1 MTRGFM
7 DAQENDITS
16 MLTTPFSQVVAGV
29 LLFIALV
36 NGQQAVSLMLLLLL
50 ALIFGTRFWGRSCL
64 SRLVLITKVDSHR
77 LFPGNTFTL
86 AIHIQ
91 NNGWLPAWL
100 KIDISAEGVVQS
112 VDGESI
118 DAPLSQQNSL
128 LWYQKS
134 VNRWDLKV
142 LRRGI
147 YQVGASNVQAGD
159 LFGFFSG
166 NQQLDNFQQIMVYP
180 KLVPLTPIPL
190 ARQDVWGVPGTVHPI
205 KDPVYLLGTQDYQ
218 HSQPAKHIHWKA
230 SARTDCLQEK
240 LFESTSQEKVLLLL
254 DVMPYVLHAA
264 EEPFERT
271 IEVIASL
278 GLRLLGKGQTVGLI
292 TNGDMQAGGVQSL
305 PPSQSRRRAHTILEL
320 LAQISMSGREDFKA
334 ILANNSNMLW
344 NVSCVYFTYC
354 LDKSVIEVDKRLRKR
369 RLPRAFVVC
378 RPFSEGEDSESIT
391 VSGKLYQLKELRC

>member
-1 MTRGFM
+1 M

-16 MLTTPFSQVVAGV
+16 MLMTPFSQVVAGV

-118 DAPLSQQNSL
+118 AASLSQQNSL

-166 NQQLDNFQQIMVYP
+166 DQQLDNFQQIMVYP
-180 KLVPLTPIPL
+180 KLVPLTPVPL

-264 EEPFERT
+264 EDPFERT

-278 GLRLLGKGQTVGLI
+278 GLRLLEKGQTVGLI

-305 PPSQSRRRAHTILEL
+305 PPSQNRRRAHTILEL

-334 ILANNSNMLW
+334 ILANNSNMLR

-354 LDKSVIEVDKRLRKR
+354 FDKSVIEVDKRLRKR

-378 RPFSEGEDSESIT
+378 RPFCEGEDSEPIT
-391 VSGKLYQLKELRC
+391 VSGKLYQLQELRC

>member
-1 MTRGFM
+1 M

-36 NGQQAVSLMLLLLL
+36 HGQQAVSLLLLLLL

-64 SRLVLITKVDSHR
+64 SRLVLNTSVDSHR

-100 KIDISAEGVVQS
+100 KIDVSIDGVVQS

-118 DAPLSQQNSL
+118 APSLSQQNSL

-134 VNRWDLKV
+134 VNRWDLKA

-147 YQVGASNVQAGD
+147 YRVGASHVRAGD
-159 LFGFFSG
+159 LFGFFAG
-166 NQQLDNFQQIMVYP
+166 DQQLDTFQQIMVYP
-180 KLVPLTPIPL
+180 KLVPLTPVPL

-230 SARTDCLQEK
+230 SARTDRLQEK
-240 LFESTSQEKVLLLL
+240 LFESTSQEKVLLLF
-254 DVMPYVLHAA
+254 DVMPYDLHAA

-278 GLRLLGKGQTVGLI
+278 GLRLLEKGQTVGLL
-292 TNGDMQAGGVQSL
+292 TNGDMQAGGARSL
-305 PPSQSRRRAHTILEL
+305 FPSQSRRRANTILEL
-320 LAQISMSGREDFKA
+320 LAQISMSGREDFNSTLA
-334 ILANNSNMLW
+334 INSNMLW

-354 LDKSVIEVDKRLRKR
+354 LDNSVIEVDKRLQKR
-369 RLPRAFVVC
+369 RLPRAFVIC
-378 RPFSEGEDSESIT
+378 RPFSEGEDSEPIE